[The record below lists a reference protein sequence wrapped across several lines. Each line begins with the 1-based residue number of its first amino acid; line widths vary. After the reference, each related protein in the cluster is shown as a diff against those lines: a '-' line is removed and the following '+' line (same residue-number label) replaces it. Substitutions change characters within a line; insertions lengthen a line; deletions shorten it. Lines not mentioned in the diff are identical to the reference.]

1 MRRTKLNDRQLPDY
15 THSEELFN
23 MITHIVGG
31 GFAVVITALCIVFS
45 AIHGDPWA
53 VVGSAVYGA
62 SMIALYSVSSVY
74 HGILPAKERAKKVMQ
89 VIDHCMV
96 YFLIA
101 GTYTPIL
108 LTAIRR
114 ESPVACWVLFAV
126 VWGLTALAVTL
137 TAIDLKRY
145 SKFSMICYIAIGWS
159 VVFILPITLRA
170 ISLPGFLFLL
180 AGGIVYS
187 IGAVLYHIGKRKR
200 FMHSIFHLFVL
211 VGTLLQFFCIFFY
224 VI

>member
-1 MRRTKLNDRQLPDY
+1 MRRTRLSDRQLPDY
-15 THSEELFN
+15 TRAEERFN

-31 GFAVVITALCIVFS
+31 GFAVAIAALCIIFS
-45 AIHGDPWA
+45 AIHRDPWA
-53 VVGSAVYGA
+53 VVGSAIYGA
-62 SMIALYSVSSVY
+62 SMITLYTISSIY
-74 HGILPAKERAKKVMQ
+74 HGILPTKERAKKVMQ

-108 LTAIRR
+108 LTAIRT
-114 ESPVACWVLFAV
+114 ESALACWILFAV

-145 SKFSMICYIAIGWS
+145 SRFSMACYIVIGWS
-159 VVFILPITLRA
+159 VVLILPITLRA
-170 ISLPGFLFLL
+170 ISTPGFLFLL
-180 AGGIVYS
+180 AGGIAYT
-187 IGAVLYHIGKRKR
+187 IGAVLYGLGRHKR
-200 FMHSIFHLFVL
+200 FMHSVFHIFVL
-211 VGTLLQFFCIFFY
+211 LGSLLQFFCIFFY